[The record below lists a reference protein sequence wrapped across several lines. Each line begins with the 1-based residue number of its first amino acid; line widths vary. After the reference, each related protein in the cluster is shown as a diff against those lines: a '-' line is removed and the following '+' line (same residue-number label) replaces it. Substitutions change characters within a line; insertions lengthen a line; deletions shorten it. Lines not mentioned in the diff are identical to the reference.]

1 MGPVFS
7 LVLDTDLNE
16 DLSLLYPE
24 LYAVSHALLLIMA
37 RQLMCLSGIDKG
49 TFLVIQDLLHL
60 GSNFSV
66 PR

>member
-24 LYAVSHALLLIMA
+24 LYAVSGLALE
-37 RQLMCLSGIDKG
+37 
-49 TFLVIQDLLHL
+49 
-60 GSNFSV
+60 
-66 PR
+66 